1 MRLGMTLAEYEA
13 RVGPLNK
20 QFHETAEHVLLH
32 RDGMDP
38 TLPLDP
44 DEREGTDDVPS
55 GGSQKT
61 IRRTPRG

>member
-1 MRLGMTLAEYEA
+1 MTLAEYEA

-20 QFHETAEHVLLH
+20 QFHETAERVLLH

-44 DEREGTDDVPS
+44 DEREDVTDDAPS
-55 GGSQKT
+55 GGGSQKT